1 MQYRKFGKL
10 GFEVSSF
17 GMGCMRLPLKKQS
30 DGSQKYSDIDE
41 KEAIGMIRYAIDN
54 GVNYIDTAYGYHGGN
69 SELIVG
75 KALKDG
81 YREKVNLATKLPVWM
96 AKKYRDFEKYLDE
109 QLSKLQTDT
118 IDFYLLHSL
127 NKNSWDRIKNL
138 KILDFLDEAKDKGK
152 IKYAGF
158 SFHDELP
165 VFKEIIDS
173 YAWDMCQIQLN
184 ILDQEYQAGV
194 EGLKY
199 AGQKGIPVVIMEP
212 LKGGRLAQNIPQDIM
227 ELWDQ
232 VKHKGNHIEWAFRW
246 LYNFPEVTVVLSGVS
261 TMEQL
266 KENIR
271 IFGKAQ
277 SNTLTQKDLDL
288 IQQVRELYESK
299 IKVQCTSC
307 NYCVPC
313 PSNVSIPKIFSLY
326 NQASMFNEQEQS
338 SKEYRKLVD
347 DKSHALQCVECGTC
361 EGKCP
366 QSLPIIEKLK
376 DAHNYLT

>member
-232 VKHKGNHIEWAFRW
+232 VKCKGNHIEWAFRW

-313 PSNVSIPKIFSLY
+313 PSDVSIPKIFSLY

-347 DKSHALQCVECGTC
+347 DKNYALECVECGTC

-376 DAHNYLT
+376 DAHDYLT